1 MTTWTRRGAR
11 SVLLLAALAIVASAC
26 GTSEDTTTTAAEAT
40 TTTAAEATTTTAAE
54 ATTTTEMA
62 MEPVDVKLQL
72 QWFTQSQF
80 AGYFAAVDQGFYEE
94 LGLNVEILEGG
105 VDIVPATVLA
115 SGGADF
121 ALSWVPRALVPR
133 EEGANIVNI
142 AQPFQRSATLQV
154 AFKDSGIET
163 VEDLAGKNVGNW
175 GFGNEFELLA
185 GLRSVGLDP
194 DSDVTLV
201 QQQFD
206 MLALLA
212 GDIDAAQAMIYNEY
226 AQVLETVN
234 PDTGELY
241 QPEDLNVIDWNDV
254 GTAMLQDGIWADAG
268 RLESDPAYRETAV
281 KFVQASLMGWI
292 WCRDNPDPCVDVVL
306 SNAPILGESHQTWQ
320 LNEISALIW
329 PSPLGVGIMDPDL
342 WDQTI
347 EIATSEGIMAAPPTG
362 TAYITDVAEEA
373 VANLEA
379 AGVDVVGDSWERVEV
394 ELLEGGA

>member
-1 MTTWTRRGAR
+1 MTGLTKRGAR
-11 SVLLLAALAIVASAC
+11 LALLLAALAMVAAAC
-26 GTSEDTTTTAAEAT
+26 SSTDDTTTTTAA
-40 TTTAAEATTTTAAE
+40 AAAPAE
-54 ATTTTEMA
+54 MT
-62 MEPVDVKLQL
+62 DVTLQM

-80 AGYFAAVDQGFYEE
+80 AGYYAAIDQGFYEE

-115 SGGADF
+115 SGAADF

-133 EEGANIVNI
+133 EEGLNIVNI
-142 AQPFQRSATLQV
+142 AQPFQRSGTLQV
-154 AFKDSGIET
+154 AFADSGVST
-163 VEDLAGKNVGNW
+163 PEDLAGKNVGNW

-185 GLRSVGLDP
+185 GLRQAGLDP

-212 GDIDAAQAMIYNEY
+212 GDIDAAQAMTYNEY

-234 PDTGELY
+234 PETGELY
-241 QPEDLNVIDWNDV
+241 QPEDLNVINWSEE
-254 GTAMLQDGIWADAG
+254 GSAMLNDGIWADAG
-268 RLESDPAYRETAV
+268 RLESEDGYRETAV
-281 KFVQASLMGWI
+281 KFVEASLKGWI
-292 WCRDNPDPCVDVVL
+292 WCRDNPDECVQVVL
-306 SNAPILGESHQTWQ
+306 ANAPILGESHQTWQ

-329 PSPLGVGIMDPDL
+329 PSPLGVGIMDSGL

-347 EIATSEGIMAAPPTG
+347 EIATAEQILQAEPEG
-362 TAYITDVAEEA
+362 TAYVIDIAQEA

-379 AGVDVVGDSWERVEV
+379 QGLDVIGNEWERVTV
-394 ELLEGGA
+394 ELLEGGS

>member
-1 MTTWTRRGAR
+1 VKGRNVAGGRA
-11 SVLLLAALAIVASAC
+11 LLLIAAISLVIAAC
-26 GTSEDTTTTAAEAT
+26 GGTSDEETTTTAA
-40 TTTAAEATTTTAAE
+40 AAPAE
-54 ATTTTEMA
+54 MT
-62 MEPVDVKLQL
+62 DVKLQL
-72 QWFTQSQF
+72 QWFTQAQF
-80 AGYFAAVDQGFYEE
+80 AGYYAALDQGFYED

-105 VDIVPATVLA
+105 VDIVPATVLD

-133 EEGANIVNI
+133 EEGADIVNI

-154 AFKDSGIET
+154 AFADSGITT
-163 VEDLAGKNVGNW
+163 VDDLAGKNVGNW

-185 GLRSVGLDP
+185 GLRQADLDP
-194 DSDVTLV
+194 DTDVTLV

-268 RLESDPAYRETAV
+268 RLADDPAYRETAV
-281 KFVQASLMGWI
+281 KFVQASLKGWI
-292 WCRDNPDPCVDVVL
+292 WCRDNPDECVQIVL
-306 SNAPILGESHQTWQ
+306 ANAPILGESHQTWQ
-320 LNEISALIW
+320 LNEINALIW
-329 PSPLGVGIMDPDL
+329 PSPGGVGIMDAAL

-347 EIATSEGIMAAPPTG
+347 EVATSEGILQAAPEG
-362 TAYITDVAEEA
+362 DAYVTDIAQEA
-373 VANLEA
+373 VDNLKNE
-379 AGVDVVGDSWERVEV
+379 GLDVIGNDWQRVDV
-394 ELLEGGA
+394 ELQEGGA

>member
-1 MTTWTRRGAR
+1 VKQGWKRSGAR
-11 SVLLLAALAIVASAC
+11 VVLVIAALALVAAAC
-26 GTSEDTTTTAAEAT
+26 SDTEDTTTTAA
-40 TTTAAEATTTTAAE
+40 AAAAPE
-54 ATTTTEMA
+54 EK
-62 MEPVDVKLQL
+62 VDVTLQL

-80 AGYFAAVDQGFYEE
+80 AGYYAAIDQGFYDE

-115 SGGADF
+115 SGAADF

-142 AQPFQRSATLQV
+142 AQPFQRSGTLQV
-154 AFKDSGIET
+154 AFADSGIST
-163 VEDLAGKNVGNW
+163 VEDLEGKIVGNW

-185 GLRSVGLDP
+185 GLRSAGLDP
-194 DSDVTLV
+194 DTDVTLA

-212 GDIDAAQAMIYNEY
+212 GDIDAAQAMTYNEY

-241 QPEDLNVIDWNDV
+241 QPEDLNVINWSDV
-254 GTAMLQDGIWADAG
+254 GTAMLNDGIWADAG
-268 RLESDPAYRETAV
+268 RLESDAAYRETAV
-281 KFVQASLMGWI
+281 KFVEASLKGWI
-292 WCRDNPDPCVDVVL
+292 WCRDNPADCVQVVL
-306 SNAPILGESHQTWQ
+306 SNAPILGVSHQTWQ

-329 PSPLGVGIMDPDL
+329 PSPLGVGAMDPDL

-347 EIATSEGIMAAPPTG
+347 EIATTEEILKAAPEG
-362 TAYITDVAEEA
+362 TAYITDISAEA
-373 VANLEA
+373 IANLEA
-379 AGVDVVGDSWERVEV
+379 QGLDVKGESWQRVEV
-394 ELLEGGA
+394 ELLEGGN